1 MATDP
6 QAVLVTGPYG
16 VGKSSV
22 VVEMA
27 DTVERRGWRY
37 AALDLDWLGWGWSG
51 GEGEA
56 VEDQLTFE
64 NLALIVA
71 NYRRRGND
79 RFLLAHAVR
88 HPTQLERLREA
99 VAMPLRVVRLTL
111 PLEEIRRRAAPD
123 PTAGRLYDLER
134 TEAWLSTSGEPE
146 IADLVVANDRPIQVV
161 AEEILEWLDWD

>member
-6 QAVLVTGPYG
+6 QAVLITGAFG

-27 DTVERRGWRY
+27 DIVERRGWRY
-37 AALDLDWLGWGWSG
+37 AALDLDWLGWGWS
-51 GEGEA
+51 EGE
-56 VEDQLTFE
+56 VEDSDDQLTFE
-64 NLALIVA
+64 NLAIVVA

-88 HPTQLERLREA
+88 FPSQLAQLRA
-99 VAMPLRVVRLTL
+99 AIAMPLRVVRLTL
-111 PLEEIRRRAAPD
+111 PLEDIRRRAAPD
-123 PTAGRLYDLER
+123 PTMGRAGDLER
-134 TEAWLSTSGEPE
+134 TEAWLAAGEDPE

-161 AEEILEWLDWD
+161 ANEILDWLAWD

>member
-6 QAVLVTGPYG
+6 QAVLITGPYG

-27 DTVERRGWRY
+27 DIVEARAWRY

-51 GEGEA
+51 GDDEA
-56 VEDQLTFE
+56 SEDQLTFE
-64 NLALIVA
+64 NLTLVVA

-88 HPTQLERLREA
+88 HPSQLALLREA
-99 VAMPLRVVRLTL
+99 IAMPLQVVRLTL
-111 PLEEIRRRAAPD
+111 PVDEIRRRAAPD
-123 PTAGRLYDLER
+123 PTMGRAGDIAR
-134 TEAWLSTSGEPE
+134 TEAWLAAGEGPE

-161 AEEILEWLDWD
+161 ATEILDWLDWD

>member
-6 QAVLVTGPYG
+6 QAVLITGAYG

-27 DTVERRGWRY
+27 DIVERRGWRY
-37 AALDLDWLGWGWSG
+37 AALDLDWLGWGSSG

-56 VEDQLTFE
+56 SEDQLTFE
-64 NLALIVA
+64 NLALVVA

-88 HPTQLERLREA
+88 HANQLDLLREA
-99 VAMPLRVVRLTL
+99 IAMPLRVVRLTL

-123 PTAGRLYDLER
+123 PTMGRAYDLER
-134 TEAWLSTSGEPE
+134 TEAWLAAGEEPE
-146 IADLVVANDRPIQVV
+146 IADLVVTNDRPIDAV
-161 AEEILEWLDWD
+161 ANEILDWLDWD